1 MESTAPLV
9 NVLPTCLTLC
19 DLKNDGY
26 FKLIAAEMSNN
37 FEGKAKLKVFKGI
50 TLMSERGLPGCPSA
64 ISILYIDEHEPKI
77 PSKSKKKIDGII
89 FFLFWYLK
97 S

>member
-1 MESTAPLV
+1 MEGTTPLV
-9 NVLPTCLTLC
+9 NVLPACLVLC

-50 TLMSERGLPGCPSA
+50 TLMSERGIPGIASGV
-64 ISILYIDEHEPKI
+64 SILYIDEHEPKI
-77 PSKSKKKIDGII
+77 PSK
-89 FFLFWYLK
+89 FRPNF
-97 S
+97 

>member
-1 MESTAPLV
+1 MEGTTPLV
-9 NVLPTCLTLC
+9 NVLPACLVLC

-50 TLMSERGLPGCPSA
+50 TLMSERGIPGIASGV
-64 ISILYIDEHEPKI
+64 SILYIDEHEPKI
-77 PSKSKKKIDGII
+77 PSELKKVSAKFVKDKIVA
-89 FFLFWYLK
+89 
-97 S
+97 